1 MKIKVM
7 FFNDQ
12 LIDVIGAGIYKIIIC
27 KDERE
32 RILYIGE
39 SVFVLVRC
47 AQHLFQ
53 LNKKP
58 EYFGFTDNTID
69 DPEILLK
76 FQLVDSVADKKDRKK
91 KEKYLIDSEKP
102 LVQSGI
108 KDYMKRKN
116 DKIDSVNGFI
126 NNTI

>member
-1 MKIKVM
+1 M

-47 AQHLFQ
+47 AQHLFE

-76 FQLVDSVADKKDRKK
+76 FQMVDSVADKKDRKM

>member
-47 AQHLFQ
+47 AQHLFE

-76 FQLVDSVADKKDRKK
+76 FQMVDSVADKKDRKM

>member
-1 MKIKVM
+1 M

-47 AQHLFQ
+47 AQHLFE

-76 FQLVDSVADKKDRKK
+76 FQLVDSVADKKDRKM

>member
-1 MKIKVM
+1 MKIKVI

-12 LIDVIGAGIYKIIIC
+12 LIDAIGAGIYKIIIC

-47 AQHLFQ
+47 AQHLFE

-69 DPEILLK
+69 APEILLK
-76 FQLVDSVADKKDRKK
+76 FQLVDSVADKKERK
-91 KEKYLIDSEKP
+91 
-102 LVQSGI
+102 VF
-108 KDYMKRKN
+108 N
-116 DKIDSVNGFI
+116 
-126 NNTI
+126 

>member
-1 MKIKVM
+1 MKTKVI

-12 LIDVIGAGIYKIIIC
+12 LIDAIGAGIYKIIIC

-47 AQHLFQ
+47 AQHLFE

-91 KEKYLIDSEKP
+91 REKYLIDSEKP

-108 KDYMKRKN
+108 KDYMKATVYKGLQA
-116 DKIDSVNGFI
+116 V
-126 NNTI
+126 

>member
-1 MKIKVM
+1 M
-7 FFNDQ
+7 
-12 LIDVIGAGIYKIIIC
+12 IDAIGPGIYKIIIC

-47 AQHLFQ
+47 AQHLFE

-58 EYFGFTDNTID
+58 EYFRFTDNTID

>member
-1 MKIKVM
+1 MKIKVI

-12 LIDVIGAGIYKIIIC
+12 LIDAIGAGIYKIIIC

-47 AQHLFQ
+47 AQHLFE

-91 KEKYLIDSEKP
+91 REKYLIDSEKP

>member
-47 AQHLFQ
+47 AQHLFE

-76 FQLVDSVADKKDRKK
+76 FQLVDSVADKKDRKM

-108 KDYMKRKN
+108 KDYMKMKN

>member
-76 FQLVDSVADKKDRKK
+76 FQLVDSVADKKDRKM

>member
-1 MKIKVM
+1 MKIKVI

-12 LIDVIGAGIYKIIIC
+12 LIDAIGAGIYKIIIC

-47 AQHLFQ
+47 AQHLFE

-76 FQLVDSVADKKDRKK
+76 FQLVDSVADEKDRKK
-91 KEKYLIDSEKP
+91 REKYLIDSEKP

>member
-1 MKIKVM
+1 MKIKVI

-12 LIDVIGAGIYKIIIC
+12 LIDAIGAGIYKIIIC

-47 AQHLFQ
+47 AQHLFE

-108 KDYMKRKN
+108 KDYMKKKN

>member
-1 MKIKVM
+1 MKIKVI

-12 LIDVIGAGIYKIIIC
+12 LIDAIGAGIYKIIIC

-47 AQHLFQ
+47 AQHLFE

-91 KEKYLIDSEKP
+91 REKYLIDSEKP
-102 LVQSGI
+102 LAQSGI

>member
-1 MKIKVM
+1 MKIKVI

-12 LIDVIGAGIYKIIIC
+12 LIDAIGAGIYKIIIC

-47 AQHLFQ
+47 AQHLFE

>member
-47 AQHLFQ
+47 AQHLFE

-76 FQLVDSVADKKDRKK
+76 FQMVDSVADKKDRKM
-91 KEKYLIDSEKP
+91 KEKYLIESEKP
-102 LVQSGI
+102 LVQIGI

>member
-47 AQHLFQ
+47 AQHLFE

-76 FQLVDSVADKKDRKK
+76 FQLVDSVADKKDRKM